1 MKCSIVLLI
10 MVMLFIGSFAVTVQA
25 ESDWEMTGG
34 LAITNTTLD
43 VWNESIDN
51 LNKVLN
57 KGVNTEEMDNIE
69 KVPMLFLGGRKN
81 INEKWTTEIRYEYI
95 FGTVEGEAIMQS
107 PSSRKLQKH
116 GGEIDVK
123 LHGIVGMADYK
134 LNENWTIGGGIGVYN
149 GSKTKDFEGDI
160 LVNNL
165 LAVDPVNDHNPTP
178 NHEKYDLDGISYR
191 FGVGYEKEITA
202 NWGFN
207 G

>member
-81 INEKWTTEIRYEYI
+81 INEKWTTEIRYE
-95 FGTVEGEAIMQS
+95 
-107 PSSRKLQKH
+107 
-116 GGEIDVK
+116 
-123 LHGIVGMADYK
+123 
-134 LNENWTIGGGIGVYN
+134 
-149 GSKTKDFEGDI
+149 
-160 LVNNL
+160 
-165 LAVDPVNDHNPTP
+165 
-178 NHEKYDLDGISYR
+178 
-191 FGVGYEKEITA
+191 
-202 NWGFN
+202 
-207 G
+207 